1 MITTLFSEQVTAV
14 PLVAA
19 LFVLYLA
26 RTVIAWAKL
35 RQFTGP
41 RWTGVSNIPHGKAA
55 LSEKCHEWYAKV
67 SKEHGPIARIAPG
80 ILLTSSPEVWAHVN
94 RQAGYKRSEWYY
106 NACRVEY
113 RRDNVFTQSDNAK
126 HEQRR
131 KQMAPGYSGR
141 ENPGLEASIDER
153 LEDLLKLVRTKYIS
167 TPDRI
172 VPMDLAKKVQ
182 FFTLDVISAVGLGK
196 TFGMLAADEDV
207 DSYLQSSE
215 EGLAAA
221 NAAWA
226 LGASWLAQSPVLGRF
241 IAPSPRDNNGFG
253 KMMATCFRFVDERV
267 ARGDT
272 DKRSDMLASFIRHGL
287 RDDELKSEALEQIIA
302 GSDTTAGAIRGAL
315 LLVMTNPRVYALLQK
330 EIDAAV
336 REGRA
341 PAVGN
346 GLISQAQAKELP
358 FLQAVVRESLRVR
371 TPVANLFPRDVPAGG
386 DTVVVDGERIAL
398 PGGVCIGYSA
408 YAMHRDE
415 ALYGDDAQAFR
426 PERWFED
433 DKDKL
438 AAMVR
443 TNDMVFGDGRF
454 TCLGKPVAQMEM
466 AKTIFE
472 NESDV
477 DSDEGID
484 NESFVSST
492 ASLTSSMLEYRQLH
506 GRTFQSYKSTEYW
519 GPNDDRQN
527 DGLDIAHHFITLL
540 LGDKL
545 YEAPID
551 EPKRV
556 LDVGTGTGIWAIDVA
571 DAHPAAEVTGFDISP
586 IQPSWVPPNCKFH
599 IDDAQLEWTYPA
611 ASFDLIHIRALYGS
625 IGDWP
630 KLYGEAFRALEPGG
644 YLENFEFTINLRS
657 DLPSV
662 RDDPKHVFKQWGQV
676 FTEAMDRLGKTAE
689 IGLDGRMK
697 RYMEQAGFEDIVVK
711 DYQLPCGGWSSDPRL
726 KEVGIYNLA
735 FLEESLEGFALFL
748 LKEIMGWEY
757 IEIQLLV
764 ANMRKAIRDLKLRP
778 YYIVPN
784 VYGRKPLT
792 AE

>member
-1 MITTLFSEQVTAV
+1 MCGKVAYQKLTVDLGLCYQFSVMITKLFSEQVTAV

-26 RTVIAWAKL
+26 RTVIAWARL

-113 RRDNVFTQSDNAK
+113 RRDNVFTQSDNVK

-153 LEDLLKLVRTKYIS
+153 LEDLLNLVRTKYIS

-196 TFGMLAADEDV
+196 TFGMLAADKDV

-221 NAAWA
+221 NTAWA

-336 REGRA
+336 RDGRA

-358 FLQAVVRESLRVR
+358 LLQAVVRESLRVR

-472 NESDV
+472 LLRHFDV
-477 DSDEGID
+477 ALID
-484 NESFVSST
+484 PIKPWKTRN
-492 ASLTSSMLEYRQLH
+492 
-506 GRTFQSYKSTEYW
+506 
-519 GPNDDRQN
+519 
-527 DGLDIAHHFITLL
+527 L
-540 LGDKL
+540 LGL
-545 YEAPID
+545 F
-551 EPKRV
+551 
-556 LDVGTGTGIWAIDVA
+556 AISDM
-571 DAHPAAEVTGFDISP
+571 
-586 IQPSWVPPNCKFH
+586 WV
-599 IDDAQLEWTYPA
+599 QVME
-611 ASFDLIHIRALYGS
+611 
-625 IGDWP
+625 
-630 KLYGEAFRALEPGG
+630 
-644 YLENFEFTINLRS
+644 RS
-657 DLPSV
+657 
-662 RDDPKHVFKQWGQV
+662 
-676 FTEAMDRLGKTAE
+676 
-689 IGLDGRMK
+689 
-697 RYMEQAGFEDIVVK
+697 
-711 DYQLPCGGWSSDPRL
+711 
-726 KEVGIYNLA
+726 
-735 FLEESLEGFALFL
+735 
-748 LKEIMGWEY
+748 
-757 IEIQLLV
+757 
-764 ANMRKAIRDLKLRP
+764 
-778 YYIVPN
+778 
-784 VYGRKPLT
+784 
-792 AE
+792 